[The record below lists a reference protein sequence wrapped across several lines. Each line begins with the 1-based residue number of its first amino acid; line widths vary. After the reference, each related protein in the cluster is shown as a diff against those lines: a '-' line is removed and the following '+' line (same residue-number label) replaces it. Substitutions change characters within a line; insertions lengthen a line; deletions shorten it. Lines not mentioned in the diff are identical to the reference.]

1 MLVIFAVGETA
12 GISWGWLAEPTQAG
26 MTCSLERF
34 PVLFMT
40 ASVATAA
47 LLLQHRLPTFLFL
60 ALSTEKILPFA
71 R

>member
-12 GISWGWLAEPTQAG
+12 GISRGWLAEPTQAG
-26 MTCSLERF
+26 MTCPLERF

-47 LLLQHRLPTFLFL
+47 LLLQHRLPTFLVL
-60 ALSTEKILPFA
+60 ALSTEKILLFA